1 MGSFAVEKFSVDG
14 LRDLTPAKIQ
24 ERFDA
29 FAELTRFESV
39 RL

>member
-1 MGSFAVEKFSVDG
+1 MASFAVEKFSVDG
-14 LRDLTPAKIQ
+14 LRGLTTVAIQ

-29 FAELTRFESV
+29 FSELTRFESV